1 MLFLELFLIFLQSND
16 IFKKKRINEIDSG
29 GRMIKY
35 LFSIFIVSFLLMMCS
50 KNNSDVVSME
60 EFQSEILSEN
70 TFVLDVRTEAEFY
83 GPLGHIDGAMLIP
96 IDELSLRINEL
107 EDMKDKDIYVVC
119 RSGNRSN
126 VGKNILKENSFNA
139 INVDGGMLAWKPLD
153 NE

>member
-1 MLFLELFLIFLQSND
+1 
-16 IFKKKRINEIDSG
+16 
-29 GRMIKY
+29 
-35 LFSIFIVSFLLMMCS
+35 MCS

-60 EFQSEILSEN
+60 EFQSKILDAN

-83 GPLGHIDGAMLIP
+83 GPLGHIEGAMLIP
-96 IDELSLRINEL
+96 IDELSSRISEL
-107 EDMKDKDIYVVC
+107 DDVKNKNIYVVC

-126 VGKNILKENSFNA
+126 VGKNLLRENSFHA

>member
-1 MLFLELFLIFLQSND
+1 MLFLEHFLIFLQSND
-16 IFKKKRINEIDSG
+16 IFKKKRTNEIDSG

-83 GPLGHIDGAMLIP
+83 GPLGHINGAMLIP

-126 VGKNILKENSFNA
+126 VGKNILRENSFNA

>member
-1 MLFLELFLIFLQSND
+1 MLFLERFLIFLQSND
-16 IFKKKRINEIDSG
+16 IFKKKRNNEIDSG

-126 VGKNILKENSFNA
+126 VGKNILRENSFNA
-139 INVDGGMLAWKPLD
+139 INVDGGMLARKPLD

>member
-1 MLFLELFLIFLQSND
+1 MIKFRLLSIFILIFL
-16 IFKKKRINEIDSG
+16 
-29 GRMIKY
+29 
-35 LFSIFIVSFLLMMCS
+35 LVMCG

-60 EFQSEILSEN
+60 EFQSKILDEN

-83 GPLGHIDGAMLIP
+83 GPLGHIEGATLIP
-96 IDELSLRINEL
+96 IDELSSRMNEL
-107 EDMKDKDIYVVC
+107 SEVKDKDIYVVC

-126 VGKNILKENSFNA
+126 VGKNILRENSFHA

>member
-1 MLFLELFLIFLQSND
+1 LEHFLIFLQSND
-16 IFKKKRINEIDSG
+16 IFKKKRTNEIDSG

-50 KNNSDVVSME
+50 KNNSDVVLMDK
-60 EFQSEILSEN
+60 FQSEILSEN

-83 GPLGHIDGAMLIP
+83 GPLGHIDGAILIP
-96 IDELSLRINEL
+96 IDELSLRMNEL
-107 EDMKDKDIYVVC
+107 EDMKDRDIYVVC

-126 VGKNILKENSFNA
+126 VGKNILRENGFNA
-139 INVDGGMLAWKPLD
+139 INVDGGMLAWKPLN

>member
-1 MLFLELFLIFLQSND
+1 MIKFRLLSIFILIFL
-16 IFKKKRINEIDSG
+16 
-29 GRMIKY
+29 
-35 LFSIFIVSFLLMMCS
+35 LVMCG

-60 EFQSEILSEN
+60 EFQSKILDEN

-83 GPLGHIDGAMLIP
+83 GPLGHIEGATLIP
-96 IDELSLRINEL
+96 IDELSSRMNEL
-107 EDMKDKDIYVVC
+107 NKVKDKDIYVVC

-126 VGKNILKENSFNA
+126 VGKNILRENNFHA

>member
-1 MLFLELFLIFLQSND
+1 MIKFRLLSIFILIFL
-16 IFKKKRINEIDSG
+16 
-29 GRMIKY
+29 
-35 LFSIFIVSFLLMMCS
+35 LVMCA

-60 EFQSEILSEN
+60 EFQSKILDEN

-83 GPLGHIDGAMLIP
+83 GPLGHIEGATLIP
-96 IDELSLRINEL
+96 IDELSSRMNEL
-107 EDMKDKDIYVVC
+107 NEVKDKDIYVVC

-126 VGKNILKENSFNA
+126 VGKNILRENSFHA

>member
-1 MLFLELFLIFLQSND
+1 MLFLEHFLIFLRSND
-16 IFKKKRINEIDSG
+16 IFKKKRTNEIDSG
-29 GRMIKY
+29 ERMIKY

-126 VGKNILKENSFNA
+126 VGKNILRENSFNA
-139 INVDGGMLAWKPLD
+139 INVDGGMLAWKPLN

>member
-1 MLFLELFLIFLQSND
+1 VLFLEHFLIFLQSND
-16 IFKKKRINEIDSG
+16 IFKKKRTNEIDSG
-29 GRMIKY
+29 ERMIKY

-50 KNNSDVVSME
+50 KNNSDVISME

-126 VGKNILKENSFNA
+126 VGKNILRENSFNA